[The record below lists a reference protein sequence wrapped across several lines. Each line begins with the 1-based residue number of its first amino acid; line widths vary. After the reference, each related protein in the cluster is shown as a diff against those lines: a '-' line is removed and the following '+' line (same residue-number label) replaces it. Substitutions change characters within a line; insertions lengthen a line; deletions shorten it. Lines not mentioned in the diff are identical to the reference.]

1 MSTLS
6 EVSTKAPKDSDKK
19 ETKEQTLKMIED
31 LDELQNRLYAE
42 KKHSILVVLQGLDA
56 SGKDGV
62 IRKVFGQMNPQ
73 GVRVESFKVPTEKE
87 LAHDFLWRIHQH
99 TPEKGMIQI
108 FNRSHYEDVL
118 VTRVHGL
125 CDDATALKRFDA
137 INDFEALLTLHNNT
151 HILKFYLHI
160 SEEEQLKR
168 LEERRE
174 DPTKKWKYNKKD
186 KEEAQLREK
195 YMQMY
200 EEMLV
205 NCNTVPWVI
214 VPADQNWYKEH
225 TVAKTFY
232 DTLKSLD
239 MHYPDLSGKK

>member
-19 ETKEQTLKMIED
+19 ETKEQTAKMIED

-137 INDFEALLTLHNNT
+137 INDFEKLLTAHNNT

-160 SEEEQLKR
+160 SEEEQATR

-186 KEEAQLREK
+186 KEEAQRRDK
-195 YMQMY
+195 YMRMY

-205 NCNTVPWVI
+205 HCNAVPWVI

-232 DTLKSLD
+232 DCLKSLD
-239 MHYPDLSGKK
+239 MHYPDLNEKK

>member
-239 MHYPDLSGKK
+239 MHYPDLNEKK

>member
-160 SEEEQLKR
+160 SEEEQAKR

-205 NCNTVPWVI
+205 NCNTIPWVI

>member
-137 INDFEALLTLHNNT
+137 INYFEALLTLHNNT

-205 NCNTVPWVI
+205 NCNTIPWVI

-239 MHYPDLSGKK
+239 MHYPDLNEKK